1 MRCEPRRRN
10 ILVTEYYTRS
20 TQNVAHESIVGDRDA
35 ARAAHPISSS
45 DRSAVRADIATVCA
59 PLMQQ

>member
-35 ARAAHPISSS
+35 RAAHPIS

-59 PLMQQ
+59 PLMQQY